1 MLLLLQPDRCET
13 TVSVELTARISQSSA
28 INMSLGAQQTVTS
41 RIVERLKGRPRD
53 RVVHF
58 RFFCP
63 YARYIIN
70 RFWFVC
76 PGNELFLRPGGPDAR
91 IAETYGPASRSTYF
105 RRRRRRLSSTFLPT
119 SLTRVR
125 KGTRDASEVMTQL
138 RKCYRYYVPPSFQP
152 HAPFIRR
159 AQSYANSPTWKPW
172 HARFVALALDDYWI
186 FGKFVLIY
194 LFTRKKLM
202 NLENFNYVI
211 RYLASLNI
219 EYLEESSWG

>member
-105 RRRRRRLSSTFLPT
+105 RRRRRRLSSTFLAT

-138 RKCYRYYVPPSFQP
+138 RKCYRYYVPPLFPAARPLHSSCTKLCKQPYLKAMTRSF
-152 HAPFIRR
+152 R
-159 AQSYANSPTWKPW
+159 STS
-172 HARFVALALDDYWI
+172 
-186 FGKFVLIY
+186 FGLLKLWEVCFNIIY
-194 LFTRKKLM
+194 SRER
-202 NLENFNYVI
+202 N
-211 RYLASLNI
+211 
-219 EYLEESSWG
+219 

>member
-13 TVSVELTARISQSSA
+13 IVSVELTARISQSSA

-105 RRRRRRLSSTFLPT
+105 RRRRRRLSSSTFLPT

-138 RKCYRYYVPPSFQP
+138 RKCYRYYVPLSSRP
-152 HAPFIRR
+152 HAPFICR
-159 AQSYANSPTWKPW
+159 ARWSYANSPTCKPW
-172 HARFVALALDDYWI
+172 HARFVALALDDYWT
-186 FGKFVLIY
+186 FGKVCFNISNRAK
-194 LFTRKKLM
+194 RKLA
-202 NLENFNYVI
+202 NFKNINYVV
-211 RYLASLNI
+211 RYPRN
-219 EYLEESSWG
+219 YYH

>member
-1 MLLLLQPDRCET
+1 
-13 TVSVELTARISQSSA
+13 
-28 INMSLGAQQTVTS
+28 MSLGAQRTVTS
-41 RIVERLKGRPRD
+41 RIVEHLKGRPRD

-125 KGTRDASEVMTQL
+125 KGTRDASEAMTQL
-138 RKCYRYYVPPSFQP
+138 RKCYRYYVPPLPGRTLPSFVV
-152 HAPFIRR
+152 HAEVM
-159 AQSYANSPTWKPW
+159 QT
-172 HARFVALALDDYWI
+172 ALLESHNTLLRSTSRTI
-186 FGKFVLIY
+186 IIESLES
-194 LFTRKKLM
+194 LF
-202 NLENFNYVI
+202 
-211 RYLASLNI
+211 
-219 EYLEESSWG
+219 